1 MKVLLNNVLVK
12 PFPSAEITESGFFV
26 PENAR
31 EINNKVWIVEVG
43 SGTKNKPMKLNKGDI
58 GFRVKD
64 WGQEIFIDGERH
76 FIMDQGAIL
85 AKD

>member
-12 PFPSAEITESGFFV
+12 PFPSLDVTESGFIV

-31 EINNKVWIVEVG
+31 EVNNKVWIMEVG
-43 SGTKNKPMKLNKGDI
+43 SGTKTKPMNFKKGDV

-64 WGQEIFIDGERH
+64 WGEPIYINGELH

-85 AKD
+85 AKE